1 MSIKYGSLNVDERYS
16 GILEPNLY
24 YNPVLVPGVTCTDKY
39 QIGPAGQIYVHKLTT
54 SAVES
59 GTPGRDFSDTAVSD
73 TLIPIQLNNNFQR
86 SYTARVKSDREYTA
100 LPSDIKQMIS
110 GVAQKLALGGGNENG
125 G

>member
-86 SYTARVKSDREYTA
+86 SYKTVSYTHLDVYKRQVLLYRDYRA
-100 LPSDIKQMIS
+100 IHIL
-110 GVAQKLALGGGNENG
+110 
-125 G
+125 